1 MVKRGPASCVV
12 LSVLR
17 LTTVAGAVC
26 VVVASFLSGGATR
39 ASGVGLLWFVA
50 GALVAAALGPARS
63 RKVRVAAAVLGIATA
78 VAAVVRLVLDVRG
91 GVPGL
96 DTPVLAVGAVGVAV
110 GLLDS
115 TSWRIRPVG
124 LLVAVAMLATAMG
137 APFAADRV
145 ATASTTRG
153 VPDLT
158 PEPVA
163 EKPGGRQ
170 WSWQPPADVS
180 AMVAAGHGVV
190 VAAADGSVTALD
202 GLDGSRDWSYA
213 RAGAHVH
220 ALLASA
226 DRRTV
231 VAAFASK
238 TDSSNDLVVV
248 LDADTGT
255 ARFDRVVPSVLV
267 ETGEI
272 LVGTKTLTIR
282 DDAYAGYDI
291 QTGDELWHWSAPAGC
306 VNPYTLPAQ
315 ARTVV
320 LAALECGRSAGL
332 VALDEVTGHERWRH
346 VVETTG
352 PDDERL
358 AISPA
363 TTTDGAVVWLRLVGR
378 AAAPGSV
385 LNGLYDTETGRLLA
399 QPDASRWVRMDVGPI
414 PVTEEEKTSAEA
426 LDPGTGTTH
435 PIDLGACPVRSADA
449 TTRHTYLRACQDTG
463 RDLTLFVQ
471 SFDGSAPTS
480 RVVRMDG
487 SGPLSDLRLV
497 PAPGAIVLARS
508 TYGGTPAPVVGFPG

>member
-1 MVKRGPASCVV
+1 M
-12 LSVLR
+12 
-17 LTTVAGAVC
+17 TTVAGVVC
-26 VVVASFLSGGATR
+26 VVVAPFLSGGATR

-50 GALVAAALGPARS
+50 GAAVAAPLGLARS
-63 RKVRVAAAVLGIATA
+63 RKVRVAAAALGIATA
-78 VAAVVRLVLDVRG
+78 VAAVVRLALDVRG

-96 DTPVLAVGAVGVAV
+96 DTPVLAVGAVGVAI
-110 GLLDS
+110 GLFGS
-115 TSWRIRPVG
+115 PPWRVRPVG
-124 LLVAVAMLATAMG
+124 VLAAGVA
-137 APFAADRV
+137 APFAADRA

-180 AMVAAGHGVV
+180 AVAAAGHGVV

-213 RAGAHVH
+213 RPGAHVH

-272 LVGTKTLTIR
+272 LVSTRTLTIR
-282 DDAYAGYDI
+282 DDAYVGYDI
-291 QTGDELWHWSAPAGC
+291 RTGDELWRWSAPAGC
-306 VNPYTLPAQ
+306 RNPYTLPAQ

-332 VALDEVTGHERWRH
+332 VALDEVTGRERWRH

-352 PDDERL
+352 PDGERL
-358 AISPA
+358 DISPA
-363 TTTDGAVVWLRLVGR
+363 ATTDGAVVWLRLVGR
-378 AAAPGSV
+378 AASPGSV
-385 LNGLYDTETGRLLA
+385 LNGLFDTETGRLLA
-399 QPDASRWVRMDVGPI
+399 RPDASRWVRTDVGPI
-414 PVTEEEKTSAEA
+414 PVIEQEKTSAAA
-426 LDPGTGTTH
+426 LDPGTGATH

-449 TTRHTYLRACQDTG
+449 PTRHTYLRVCQDTG
-463 RDLTLFVQ
+463 RDVTLVVQ
-471 SFDGSAPTS
+471 DFDGGAPTS
-480 RVVRMDG
+480 REVRTDG
-487 SGPLSDLRLV
+487 SGPLSDPRLV
-497 PAPGAIVLARS
+497 PAPGAIVLAGS
-508 TYGGTPAPVVGFPG
+508 TSGGTPAPVVGFPA

>member
-1 MVKRGPASCVV
+1 M
-12 LSVLR
+12 
-17 LTTVAGAVC
+17 TTVTGVVC
-26 VVVASFLSGGATR
+26 VVVAPFLSGGATR

-50 GALVAAALGPARS
+50 GAVVAAVLGLARS
-63 RKVRVAAAVLGIATA
+63 RKVRIAAAVLGIATA

-96 DTPVLAVGAVGVAV
+96 DTPVLAVGTVGVAV

-115 TSWRIRPVG
+115 TSWRIRPAGV
-124 LLVAVAMLATAMG
+124 LVAIVVLAAGVAG
-137 APFAADRV
+137 PFAADRA

-170 WSWQPPADVS
+170 WSWQPPSDVS

-213 RAGAHVH
+213 RPGARVH
-220 ALLASA
+220 ALLVSA

-248 LDADTGT
+248 LDAGTGT

-272 LVGTKTLTIR
+272 LVGTKTLTVR
-282 DDAYAGYDI
+282 DDAYTGYDL
-291 QTGDELWHWSAPAGC
+291 QTGDERWQWSAPAGC
-306 VNPYTLPAQ
+306 QIPYTLPAQ

-352 PDDERL
+352 PDSERL
-358 AISPA
+358 DISPA
-363 TTTDGAVVWLRLVGR
+363 TTTDGAVVWLRLLGR
-378 AAAPGSV
+378 TTVPGSV
-385 LNGLYDTETGRLLA
+385 VNGLFDTETGRLLA
-399 QPDASRWVRMDVGPI
+399 RPDASRWVRMDVGPI
-414 PVTEEEKTSAEA
+414 PVIEQEKTSAKA
-426 LDPGTGTTH
+426 LDPATGTTH

-463 RDLTLFVQ
+463 RDVTLLVQ
-471 SFDGSAPTS
+471 GFDGSAPTS

-487 SGPLSDLRLV
+487 SGSLSSLRLV

-508 TYGGTPAPVVGFPG
+508 TYGGTPAPVVGFPS